1 MVVTG
6 DLSDSAR
13 KQAILAGTP
22 YVVTK
27 QFPWKLHE
35 MLDVVEENGD
45 SSIVSWLPDGIAF
58 KVHKPDSFVEKI
70 MKRFF
75 NQTKYKSFQRQLNLW
90 GFERN
95 SKECLEKGA
104 YYHPLFRRGRR
115 DLCQEMG
122 RQKIKCPTPKDKKM
136 MKSGIAPSASA
147 PIAVGSA
154 AQLIQ
159 TLPSPTQSSQ
169 LRALPAGAAALLRQ
183 QELYQTNDM
192 LQLLH
197 GLEKT
202 RSSPATSQLL
212 PLLSA
217 PSASA
222 VLSQQLDA
230 EILRSINA
238 RLALE
243 NMLVT
248 SLARSWDP
256 VRGNLY

>member
-95 SKECLEKGA
+95 SKKCLEKGA

-122 RQKIKCPTPKDKKM
+122 RQKIKCPKDKKM
-136 MKSGIAPSASA
+136 MKSGIAPSAE
-147 PIAVGSA
+147 GSA

-169 LRALPAGAAALLRQ
+169 LPALPAGAAELLRQ
-183 QELYQTNDM
+183 QQLYQTNDM

-256 VRGNLY
+256 VRGSLY